1 MLTPVTLPGSV
12 ESAHLSEPAHSV
24 HPRPAHAS
32 HMLGG
37 RVAPRLTAFII
48 NYSILTICVRYY
60 QVLSSL
66 GLCVVRFFNWWY
78 NIRQT
83 ITITNGMSRGQPRLV
98 SSLVLVQREGR
109 RSEAAAASPF
119 PVCRIYLIDDVSRDA
134 ATNIYAAATTTR
146 RAPLARASQQDFTR
160 SILFEGFVKADL
172 FRDLV
177 ASLCA
182 RLVFIILIRYLSVVR
197 DH

>member
-12 ESAHLSEPAHSV
+12 EPAHLSEPAHSV
-24 HPRPAHAS
+24 HPCPAHAS

-48 NYSILTICVRYY
+48 NYLILTICVRYY

-66 GLCVVRFFNWWY
+66 GLCVVRFFNWWC

-83 ITITNGMSRGQPRLV
+83 TTNEVSRGWPRLV

-109 RSEAAAASPF
+109 RSEAAAASPSR
-119 PVCRIYLIDDVSRDA
+119 VCRIYLIDDVSRNA

-146 RAPLARASQQDFTR
+146 RAPLARTSQQDFTR
-160 SILFEGFVKADL
+160 SILFEGFIKADL
-172 FRDLV
+172 FRDLF